1 MEAYRVYGYINDICV
16 IGHGSIGKGTLP
28 LIKRHF
34 QFDKITIIDP
44 HPVEV
49 PEVSETVKFI
59 RVALTQDN
67 FKEIL
72 DQIFINKVG
81 FCVNL
86 SVGTSSSEIMQ
97 YCQAKGVF
105 YIDTVK
111 EEWEGYYSN
120 EDL

>member
-1 MEAYRVYGYINDICV
+1 MESYRVYGYINDICI
-16 IGHGSIGKGTLP
+16 IGHGCVGKGTLP

-49 PEVSETVKFI
+49 PEVSEAVKFI
-59 RVALTQDN
+59 RVAITQDN
-67 FKEIL
+67 YKEIL
-72 DQIFINKVG
+72 DKIFINKVG

-86 SVGTSSSEIMQ
+86 TTGTSSSDMTQ

-105 YIDTVK
+105 YVDASK
-111 EEWEGYYSN
+111 EEWEGHYTN
-120 EDL
+120 DDL